1 MKTINMTPYEIRL
14 RLLQLSFDVLSAK
27 HVAAGVAN
35 GNNQQTSP
43 TTEEVIAEA
52 DKMNMFVSKG
62 NNATSY

>member
-14 RLLQLSFDVLSAK
+14 RLLQLSLDVLSAK
-27 HVAAGVAN
+27 HLAADVAN

-52 DKMNMFVSKG
+52 DKLNSFVSRG
-62 NNATSY
+62 IT

>member
-14 RLLQLSFDVLSAK
+14 RLLQLSLDVLSAK
-27 HVAAGVAN
+27 HLAADVSN

-52 DKMNMFVSKG
+52 DKLNSFVSRG
-62 NNATSY
+62 IT